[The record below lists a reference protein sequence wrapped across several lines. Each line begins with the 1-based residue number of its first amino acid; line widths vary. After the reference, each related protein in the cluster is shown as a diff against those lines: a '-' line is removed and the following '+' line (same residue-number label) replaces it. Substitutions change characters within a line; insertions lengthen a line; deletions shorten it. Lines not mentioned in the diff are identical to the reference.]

1 MDKLDLRNY
10 YFSQKHKYV
19 FFHTF
24 LIVFRCIGLLMFGSI
39 LMFVILFSYLTN
51 GNDGWID
58 AFYAVSK
65 VVRVVVPIVLILW
78 IASKVV
84 VVLLRKK
91 LLKIKEQ
98 AGVLDEI

>member
-1 MDKLDLRNY
+1 MPNLDLRNY

-39 LMFVILFSYLTN
+39 LLFVILFSSLTN

-65 VVRVVVPIVLILW
+65 VVRIVVPIVVSLW
-78 IASKVV
+78 IASKVIV
-84 VVLLRKK
+84 VILRKK
-91 LLKIKEQ
+91 LLKIKEE